1 MNQQGGTLGVTG
13 TLYHGNFFTG
23 LTVSAGASAG
33 EAYTPFG
40 TDHFSMLSAGVANKT
55 GYNFEFADG
64 KFIIQPTL
72 YLGYTFVNNFDYK
85 NAAGINIDSDP
96 LNTIQIAPGIKFIG
110 NLDNGWQP
118 YAGVDMMWNIMGKT
132 RFMAAD
138 TRLPELSVK
147 PYVQY
152 GVGVQKSWG
161 ERFTAFFQTMLRN
174 GGRTGIVLEGGF
186 RWALGKE
193 PAQKAKTSEINKTVI
208 KNYKPNEIET
218 HVKGNTMTI
227 MKSPSQMNSKKDN
240 FMSKM
245 NGDNLTVKSQIG
257 EKKVIKQYYDIS
269 GKNNRVKIVATSG
282 I

>member
-1 MNQQGGTLGVTG
+1 
-13 TLYHGNFFTG
+13 
-23 LTVSAGASAG
+23 
-33 EAYTPFG
+33 
-40 TDHFSMLSAGVANKT
+40 
-55 GYNFEFADG
+55 
-64 KFIIQPTL
+64 
-72 YLGYTFVNNFDYK
+72 
-85 NAAGINIDSDP
+85 
-96 LNTIQIAPGIKFIG
+96 
-110 NLDNGWQP
+110 
-118 YAGVDMMWNIMGKT
+118 MGKT

-161 ERFTAFFQTMLRN
+161 EKFTAFFQTMLRN
-174 GGRTGIVLEGGF
+174 GGRTGIVLEDGF

-193 PAQKAKTSEINKTVI
+193 SAQKAKTSENNKTII

-245 NGDNLTVKSQIG
+245 NGSDDVVKSQIG
-257 EKKVIKQYYDIS
+257 EKKLIKQYYDVA
-269 GKNNRVKIVATSG
+269 GKNNRIKMVATSN